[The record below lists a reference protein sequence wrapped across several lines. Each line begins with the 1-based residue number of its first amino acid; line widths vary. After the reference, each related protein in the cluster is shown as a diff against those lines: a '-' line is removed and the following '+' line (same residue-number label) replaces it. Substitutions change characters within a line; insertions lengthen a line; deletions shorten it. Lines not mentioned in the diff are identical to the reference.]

1 MNSGMKAALTNSKL
15 NCYIYVRAALFH
27 STPVLDR
34 AWKHIRTL
42 EWNWERD
49 VTLVSLEI
57 VRSLA
62 QEVDPI
68 DLDLV
73 LIYRFNNHS
82 RRSRRKHAKQ
92 TLLRNVNAYA
102 DFLFQSW
109 QNECDEDEPSS
120 SKGTSWFKKQYSAK
134 GSKKNW
140 GGNQGAWNSGRRGF
154 QYCEEDIDVETIFRS
169 TFGGTKFYHWS
180 FIDEESSHWRSSSNH
195 SNYGRHWNWRQQN
208 KEEYETESESESERS
223 ESDERLALGLSASGP
238 LTLEDVKN
246 AYRISALKWHPD
258 RHQGSS
264 KAAAEEKF
272 KLCSAAYQSLC
283 DKLAVN

>member
-1 MNSGMKAALTNSKL
+1 MS
-15 NCYIYVRAALFH
+15 
-27 STPVLDR
+27 
-34 AWKHIRTL
+34 
-42 EWNWERD
+42 
-49 VTLVSLEI
+49 
-57 VRSLA
+57 
-62 QEVDPI
+62 
-68 DLDLV
+68 
-73 LIYRFNNHS
+73 RFNNHS
-82 RRSRRKHAKQ
+82 RRSGRNHAKQ

-109 QNECDEDEPSS
+109 QKEYDEDEPSS

-134 GSKKNW
+134 GSKKNG
-140 GGNQGAWNSGRRGF
+140 GGNQGAWNSGRSKEILPSSWNKAFHAGLSATFVRQRPLGVVLCGLACEPYIIFIILEVAYDLSAICNAISGGF
-154 QYCEEDIDVETIFRS
+154 QCCEEDIDVETIFRS
-169 TFGGTKFYHWS
+169 TFGGTKFYYWS
-180 FIDEESSHWRSSSNH
+180 FIDEESSQWRSSSNH
-195 SNYGRHWNWRQQN
+195 SNYGSSWNWRQQN

>member
-1 MNSGMKAALTNSKL
+1 MNSGMKAALTNSKF
-15 NCYIYVRAALFH
+15 NCCIYMRAALFH

-34 AWKHIRTL
+34 KRR
-42 EWNWERD
+42 NYWE
-49 VTLVSLEI
+49 
-57 VRSLA
+57 
-62 QEVDPI
+62 P
-68 DLDLV
+68 
-73 LIYRFNNHS
+73 RFNNHS
-82 RRSRRKHAKQ
+82 RRSRRNHAKQ

-109 QNECDEDEPSS
+109 QKEYDEDEPSS

-140 GGNQGAWNSGRRGF
+140 GGNQGTWNSGRRGF

-169 TFGGTKFYHWS
+169 TFGGTKFYYWS
-180 FIDEESSHWRSSSNH
+180 FIDEESSQWRSSSNH
-195 SNYGRHWNWRQQN
+195 SNYGRSWNWGQQN

-272 KLCSAAYQSLC
+272 KLCGAAYQSLC